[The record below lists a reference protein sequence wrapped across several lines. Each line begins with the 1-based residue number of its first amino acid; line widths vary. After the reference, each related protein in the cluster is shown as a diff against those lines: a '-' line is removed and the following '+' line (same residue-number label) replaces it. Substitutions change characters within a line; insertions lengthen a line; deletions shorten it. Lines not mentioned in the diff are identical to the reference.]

1 MVPTRGVWPPPKT
14 TTCGIASTGWRS
26 VAQLQFEMFLP
37 LTRHNGGAILAPS
50 NKGVHPMTEDQ
61 IERLVQHRTD
71 RLDRE
76 YMAGGMTQEEYQR
89 GIDAI
94 DREYNTLLQSL
105 SRAA

>member
-1 MVPTRGVWPPPKT
+1 
-14 TTCGIASTGWRS
+14 
-26 VAQLQFEMFLP
+26 
-37 LTRHNGGAILAPS
+37 
-50 NKGVHPMTEDQ
+50 MTEDQ

>member
-1 MVPTRGVWPPPKT
+1 
-14 TTCGIASTGWRS
+14 
-26 VAQLQFEMFLP
+26 
-37 LTRHNGGAILAPS
+37 
-50 NKGVHPMTEDQ
+50 MTEDQ
-61 IERLVQHRTD
+61 IERLVQRRTD